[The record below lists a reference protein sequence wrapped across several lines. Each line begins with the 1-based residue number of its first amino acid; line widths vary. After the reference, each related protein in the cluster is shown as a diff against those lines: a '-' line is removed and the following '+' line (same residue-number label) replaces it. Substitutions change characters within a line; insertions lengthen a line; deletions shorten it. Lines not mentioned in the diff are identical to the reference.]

1 MIKVDVRGMSCPQPV
16 LITKNAVSSN
26 PTEIEIVV
34 DDNTAVN
41 NISRFLK
48 SSGYKYE
55 VTETEED
62 YIINARK

>member
-26 PTEIEIVV
+26 PKEIEIVV

-48 SSGYKYE
+48 SSGYNYE
-55 VTETEED
+55 ITETEED

>member
-16 LITKNAVSSN
+16 LITKNALSSN
-26 PTEIEIVV
+26 PKEVEIVV

-55 VTETEED
+55 VKEIDED
-62 YIINARK
+62 YIINAKK

>member
-1 MIKVDVRGMSCPQPV
+1 MVKVDVRGMSCPQPV

-26 PTEIEIVV
+26 PKEIEIVA

-55 VTETEED
+55 VKEIEED
-62 YIINARK
+62 YIINAQK

>member
-16 LITKNAVSSN
+16 LITKNAVNSN
-26 PTEIEIVV
+26 PKEVEIIA

-55 VTETEED
+55 VKEIKDD
-62 YIINARK
+62 YIINAKK

>member
-16 LITKNAVSSN
+16 LITKNAVNSN
-26 PTEIEIVV
+26 PKEIEIIA

-48 SSGYKYE
+48 ISGYKYE
-55 VTETEED
+55 VNEIKED
-62 YIINARK
+62 YIINAKK

>member
-16 LITKNAVSSN
+16 LITKNAVNSN
-26 PTEIEIVV
+26 PKEVEIIA

-55 VTETEED
+55 VKEIEED
-62 YIINARK
+62 YIINAKK

>member
-1 MIKVDVRGMSCPQPV
+1 VIKVDVRGMSCPQPV
-16 LITKNAVSSN
+16 LITKNAVNSN
-26 PTEIEIVV
+26 PKEVEIIA

-55 VTETEED
+55 VKEIKDD
-62 YIINARK
+62 YIINAKK